1 MKSLLL
7 VTVLLACLAPVVA
20 GCGGSDSSEEQA
32 DELLFV
38 STRDGDY
45 AIFGM
50 NGEGGGQHRLSDEH
64 GDPSTPAGV
73 AFQIDPAW
81 SPDGER
87 IAFAS
92 AREGSLDVYVMNA
105 DGTGTTR
112 LTSSPENDQRPTWSP
127 DGKRIAFA
135 SDANGGHIQV
145 MNSDGSE
152 VRRVTDD
159 LAPEAEPAW
168 SPDGDWIAYSRRE
181 PGSDIREIW
190 LVRPNGSDRRQLT
203 TLNSQS
209 YTPAWSPDSKRIAF
223 AANRGGGRFDIY
235 TIGAD
240 GKQLR
245 RAVRSAEDAFEPA
258 WSPEGE
264 TLAFSRGGAIVTI
277 DPDGNEVQLTDP
289 DNNDSSPAWNP
300 APPTEEEAGQD

>member
-1 MKSLLL
+1 MKLLLL
-7 VTVLLACLAPVVA
+7 VAILLAWFAPAVA
-20 GCGGSDSSEEQA
+20 GCGGSGSSDEQA

-50 NGEGGGQHRLSDEH
+50 NGDGGGQHRLSDEH

-81 SPDGER
+81 SPDGAK

-92 AREGSLDVYVMNA
+92 AREGSLDIYVMNA
-105 DGTGTTR
+105 DGTGTKR
-112 LTSSPENDQRPTWSP
+112 LTSAEAGDAHPTWSP
-127 DGKRIAFA
+127 DGERIAFGR
-135 SDANGGHIQV
+135 DADGGRVFV
-145 MNSDGSE
+145 MNADGSG
-152 VRRVTDD
+152 VHRLTDE
-159 LAPEAEPAW
+159 LAPESEPAW
-168 SPDGDWIAYSRRE
+168 SPDGKWIAYSRRE
-181 PGSDIREIW
+181 PGSELREIW
-190 LVRPNGSDRRQLT
+190 LVRPDGSGRRQLT

-223 AANRGGGRFDIY
+223 AANRGSSRFDIY

-240 GKQLR
+240 GKELR

-258 WSPEGE
+258 WSPDGE
-264 TLAFSRGGAIVTI
+264 ILAFSRGGAIVTI
-277 DPDGNEVQLTDP
+277 DAEGNEVQLTDP
-289 DNNDSSPAWNP
+289 DDNDSSPAWNP
-300 APPTEEEAGQD
+300 SPPTDEQADQS